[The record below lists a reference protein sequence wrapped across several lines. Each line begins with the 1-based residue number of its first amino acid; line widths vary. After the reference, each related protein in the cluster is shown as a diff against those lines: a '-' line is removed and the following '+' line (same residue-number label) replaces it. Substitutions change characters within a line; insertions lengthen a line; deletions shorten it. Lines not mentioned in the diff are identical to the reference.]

1 MNIATR
7 LRASWRDKVAV
18 CLGLA
23 VGICVPY
30 FGLQQ
35 VAIGWPLAV
44 PATALDVAVP
54 FSPGWTPV
62 YLSIGALVPLAP
74 WLAPDRDAVLRYAWG
89 LALLC
94 LPSFVLFALLPA
106 TGPRPE
112 IVSDAGLY
120 GLLAGHDRPT
130 NSLPSL
136 HAGLTVYSLLVIGRV
151 LGRDLP
157 PLWRIAGWTWGAAIL
172 ASTLL
177 TKQHWALDL
186 PPGIALALLGYWLA
200 WRGFR
205 TPDAAQPARLAH
217 PTRPSQP
224 TQSQGPGA

>member
-1 MNIATR
+1 MTSAMTVAAR
-7 LRASWRDKVAV
+7 VRASWRDKVAV

-30 FGLQQ
+30 FTLQRVEIGL
-35 VAIGWPLAV
+35 PLAV
-44 PATALDVAVP
+44 PATPLDRAIP
-54 FSPGWTPV
+54 FSPLWTPV
-62 YLSIGALVPLAP
+62 YLSIAALVPLAP
-74 WLAPDRDAVLRYAWG
+74 WLAPNRDAVVRYARG

-94 LPSFVLFALLPA
+94 APSFVLFALLPA
-106 TGPRPE
+106 AGPRPE
-112 IVSDAGLY
+112 IAPDGGLY

-136 HAGLTVYSLLVIGRV
+136 HAGLTVYSLLVIERV

-157 PLWRIAGWTWGAAIL
+157 AGWRVAGWAWGGAIL
-172 ASTLL
+172 LATLV

-186 PPGIALALLGYWLA
+186 PPGIALAALGYWLA

-205 TPDAAQPARLAH
+205 TPGRPLA
-217 PTRPSQP
+217 PD
-224 TQSQGPGA
+224 G